1 MFRWL
6 KDRTQATRAESA
18 AVLPIA
24 PTMVIEPAVDDGLV
38 SISFRK
44 FVDESPSPQMALDIF
59 KDRWASSLPD
69 LGAPLIAG
77 GAALFTKDLRPRQA
91 AQIFGKGTERLDG
104 FRVIE
109 LGPLEGGH
117 TYQLEGLGA
126 QVIAIEGNAE
136 AYLKCL
142 IIKEIFDLKSKFLLG
157 DFIKYLQGPDT
168 QCDMLFA
175 SGVLYHMVEP
185 LKLIELICK
194 ASARSFLWTHYYDA
208 ERSLGYQSKS
218 VTHAGFTAE
227 HFGKP
232 YSDQSDGKFWGGMAD
247 SACWLARDDII
258 GAFAA
263 FGHGQHQVV
272 ETNLDHPH
280 GPCFTVAT
288 WR

>member
-6 KDRTQATRAESA
+6 RDRSPVISPAIA
-18 AVLPIA
+18 PIA
-24 PTMVIEPAVDDGLV
+24 PTPDDGQV

-44 FVDESPSPQMALDIF
+44 FVDELPSAQMALDIF

-69 LGAPLIAG
+69 SRGALVAG
-77 GAALFTKDLRPRQA
+77 GAALFTDDLRPRQA
-91 AQIFGKGTERLDG
+91 GQIFGKGSGRLDG
-104 FRVIE
+104 FTVIE

-126 QVIAIEGNAE
+126 EVIAIEGNAE

-142 IIKEIFDLKSKFLLG
+142 IIKEIFDLKSRFLLG
-157 DFIKYLQGPDT
+157 DFIRYLQATDD

-194 ASARSFLWTHYYDA
+194 ASARSFLWTHFYDA
-208 ERSLGYQSKS
+208 ELCQGYQSKS
-218 VTHAGFTAE
+218 VKHAGFKAQ
-227 HFGKP
+227 HFRKG
-232 YSDQSDGKFWGGMAD
+232 YGDQSHGKFWGGLAD
-247 SACWLARDDII
+247 SACWLQRDDII

-272 ETNLDHPH
+272 ETNLEHPH